1 MEMGVV
7 LTLSLKSKTQKVE
20 RQKDKQLRISSFRP
34 QAKTYLCQNKQMK
47 PMSINLAT
55 IRIIRNRVKLEG
67 FAWSRRGGPTS
78 SLELSIATLAKM
90 KQNQIH
96 SKSRQR

>member
-1 MEMGVV
+1 MGVV
-7 LTLSLKSKTQKVE
+7 LTLSLKSKTQKAE
-20 RQKDKQLRISSFRP
+20 RQKDKQLRNSSFRP

-67 FAWSRRGGPTS
+67 FA
-78 SLELSIATLAKM
+78 
-90 KQNQIH
+90 
-96 SKSRQR
+96 